1 MYRVAVCD
9 DNREILNEI
18 GRMLEDTTEE
28 ISDVDLY
35 ASAQELENI
44 YTEHGQYDIIL
55 MDILLEQENGISL
68 ARRIQDQSPDT
79 QVIFFTG
86 YLEQAENIFG
96 ANPAAFLVKPIS
108 QDKLDAAL
116 GKAIRKL
123 KEGEQDCVTLTIRS
137 KILRIRVDDIY
148 YVESNKRI
156 LNIHFRNESLQVY
169 EKLDNFLKKVSLV
182 FLRSHKSY
190 AVNMNKIK
198 YFSSEGI
205 ELCDGRIVPVSRPK
219 YRKAKEAFLKFCGE
233 ED

>member
-68 ARRIQDQSPDT
+68 ARRIQDQYPDT

-86 YLEQAENIFG
+86 YLEQAGISLEPIRPLFWSSL
-96 ANPAAFLVKPIS
+96 LVRIS
-108 QDKLDAAL
+108 WMPLWARQS
-116 GKAIRKL
+116 G
-123 KEGEQDCVTLTIRS
+123 
-137 KILRIRVDDIY
+137 
-148 YVESNKRI
+148 N
-156 LNIHFRNESLQVY
+156 
-169 EKLDNFLKKVSLV
+169 
-182 FLRSHKSY
+182 
-190 AVNMNKIK
+190 
-198 YFSSEGI
+198 
-205 ELCDGRIVPVSRPK
+205 
-219 YRKAKEAFLKFCGE
+219 
-233 ED
+233 